1 MNATGSPLL
10 RTVVLALGASL
21 LLSACEHHEAHEGKH
36 HHTVVSTTVARQDV
50 ALTREYVAQIHA
62 RRHIEVRAL
71 ERGYLQEVLTQEGAR
86 VAEGEVLFRLNP
98 ITFQAHRQR
107 AAAEA
112 RLARLEYENA
122 ARLGN
127 SNVISPAEVALAEAR
142 AERAQAELA
151 LAEAELNFTTLRA
164 PFPGIVDRFHAQE
177 GSLVEEGH
185 PITTLSDNRTMW
197 VYFNVPEVEYLTYMA
212 RGLAVGQ
219 ERAELLTADGR
230 TYPVAGTVSAIE
242 ADFNN
247 HTGTIPFR
255 ADFPNPTGVLRHG
268 QTGTVRLT
276 QTAENALVIPQK
288 AVFEILDQRFVFVVD
303 EASVVHQRAIQ
314 IGAEVEDLFVVQD
327 GLRDGEAVII
337 DGLRHVK
344 DGEAAEVR
352 AVSSLEALA
361 DLKWAAE

>member
-1 MNATGSPLL
+1 M
-10 RTVVLALGASL
+10 
-21 LLSACEHHEAHEGKH
+21 
-36 HHTVVSTTVARQDV
+36 
-50 ALTREYVAQIHA
+50 
-62 RRHIEVRAL
+62 
-71 ERGYLQEVLTQEGAR
+71 
-86 VAEGEVLFRLNP
+86 
-98 ITFQAHRQR
+98 
-107 AAAEA
+107 
-112 RLARLEYENA
+112 
-122 ARLGN
+122 
-127 SNVISPAEVALAEAR
+127 
-142 AERAQAELA
+142 
-151 LAEAELNFTTLRA
+151 
-164 PFPGIVDRFHAQE
+164 
-177 GSLVEEGH
+177 EEGH

-212 RGLAVGQ
+212 RGLEVGK

-230 TYPVAGTVSAIE
+230 TYPMAGTVSAIE

-344 DGEAAEVR
+344 DGEAAKVR
-352 AVSSLEALA
+352 TISSLEALA